1 MSNEQLSLFGP
12 VASPPSAPRA
22 CPPVRAK
29 GARPRGE
36 SPQVA
41 NDVLT
46 EVRDGRYGLLD
57 DTDIVMVFTEPD
69 RVRKAI
75 DDAVVHRLMSA
86 GLVRTGTS
94 RDTTTCLHGAVRR
107 PVTPL
112 RLTKRGRE
120 QLARWSAL
128 RPFTVRR

>member
-12 VASPPSAPRA
+12 VAPPLPTSRA
-22 CPPVRAK
+22 CPPVRARGTK
-29 GARPRGE
+29 PRGE

-41 NDVLT
+41 NDVLA

-57 DTDIVMVFTEPD
+57 DTDVVMVFTEPD
-69 RVRKAI
+69 RVRKAL

-86 GLVRTGTS
+86 GLVRVGTN
-94 RDTTTCLHGAVRR
+94 RDTTACLHGAVRK

-120 QLARWSAL
+120 QLTRWSAL
-128 RPFTVRR
+128 RPLTSKR